1 MSGKDALT
9 DKVITDKWI
18 YEIYPQI
25 RLGVRAFERISKNPM
40 NNFRHTWTM
49 KYCPV

>member
-9 DKVITDKWI
+9 DKVITDKRI

-25 RLGVRAFERISKNPM
+25 RLGVLRFRANIKKSDEQF
-40 NNFRHTWTM
+40 
-49 KYCPV
+49 